1 VECDCGC
8 DCDCDCDCDCEESIK
23 FRSLIFMLGAVFWAI
38 EVEIEDNEAFT
49 EDNVR
54 EEKFLVLGSD
64 WDDWVELE
72 SLRFPREE

>member
-1 VECDCGC
+1 
-8 DCDCDCDCDCEESIK
+8 
-23 FRSLIFMLGAVFWAI
+23 MLGAVFWAI